1 MPPDTIPNPL
11 PLETIQSILSNSTVA
26 SAIKSSTDF
35 LSDAINTALP
45 INNARNTTAQ
55 ENITF
60 PSDLLSGDQKYYIQ
74 FRFQKYQKR
83 SLAEQATKIT
93 VTTQEGIG
101 ALQLPIPNQ
110 LVDAHSANYS
120 DGTTSFSG
128 PGQGGALNAGIAAL
142 SGAAIEQGIRTTEN
156 FPSTSGTI
164 YNRVIDSLRN
174 NTDLRTTSAGIAGV
188 IGSSAL
194 AAGLN
199 APGNI
204 GNASQ
209 AIIGITTNPF
219 MSLLYQSPNF
229 KSHQFSWRF
238 IPRTPDESENIRK
251 IIRTFQYHMLPT
263 ISQNY
268 ILFGYPSMAIITLAP
283 SDTYLYKFKPCV
295 ITSFTANY
303 APGNTPSF
311 YKGGKAAPAA
321 VEIFVNLREIE
332 YWTAESLATA
342 TGIQQSTPSAAPSA
356 SIPGLNA
363 PAAPGSTNQ
372 TPGI

>member
-1 MPPDTIPNPL
+1 
-11 PLETIQSILSNSTVA
+11 
-26 SAIKSSTDF
+26 
-35 LSDAINTALP
+35 
-45 INNARNTTAQ
+45 
-55 ENITF
+55 
-60 PSDLLSGDQKYYIQ
+60 
-74 FRFQKYQKR
+74 
-83 SLAEQATKIT
+83 
-93 VTTQEGIG
+93 
-101 ALQLPIPNQ
+101 
-110 LVDAHSANYS
+110 
-120 DGTTSFSG
+120 
-128 PGQGGALNAGIAAL
+128 
-142 SGAAIEQGIRTTEN
+142 
-156 FPSTSGTI
+156 
-164 YNRVIDSLRN
+164 
-174 NTDLRTTSAGIAGV
+174 
-188 IGSSAL
+188 
-194 AAGLN
+194 
-199 APGNI
+199 
-204 GNASQ
+204 
-209 AIIGITTNPF
+209 
-219 MSLLYQSPNF
+219 
-229 KSHQFSWRF
+229 
-238 IPRTPDESENIRK
+238 
-251 IIRTFQYHMLPT
+251 MLPT